1 MSFIESPRFP
11 DVIAFT
17 AVGGPGFS
25 TNIITL
31 ASGYESRNINWTSSR
46 YGYDLAIPVRSQVEV
61 DVINAFFRNAKGKA
75 RGFRFK
81 DYSDFEAVDS
91 SVVSITSKTFQL
103 QKVYTSGTE
112 TNNRIITKPVADTI
126 QIYVGTT
133 LVESGF
139 SPGYTL
145 DEETGI
151 ITFEDEPGGT
161 VTWTGEFDVPVRF
174 DTDLL
179 QWRVVDRGSD
189 GLLYQIEQL
198 PLVEIRI

>member
-11 DVIAFT
+11 DVIAFS

-31 ASGYESRNINWTSSR
+31 ASGFESRNINWTSSR
-46 YGYDLAIPVRSQVEV
+46 YGYDLAIPVRSQAEV
-61 DVINAFFRNAKGKA
+61 NEINAFFRNARGKA
-75 RGFRFK
+75 NGFRFK
-81 DYSDFEAVDS
+81 DYSDFEATDS
-91 SVVSITSKTFQL
+91 SVISITTSTFQL

-112 TNNRIITKPVADTI
+112 TNSRIITKPVAGTI
-126 QIYVGTT
+126 HIYVGTAE
-133 LVESGF
+133 VDSGF
-139 SPGYTL
+139 SPGFTL

-151 ITFEDEPGGT
+151 ITFDDDPGGT
-161 VTWTGEFDVPVRF
+161 VTWSGEFDVPVRF
-174 DTDLL
+174 DTDIL

-189 GLLYQIEQL
+189 GLLYQTELL